1 MTRAG
6 NQAGAENREQRY
18 QLIRVA
24 LGEAEADLAIV
35 NGTVVNV
42 YTGEV
47 LEGASVLIK
56 GDKIAYVGKNGGKA
70 IGSSTRV
77 IDAGGK
83 MLIPGLIDGHAHLDS
98 MYSISELSRYAVAG
112 GTTTIIT
119 ETSCIAAML
128 AYEGTT
134 EILRSGKNQPIKVL
148 FTVPPMVTLSPV
160 TEEHAITV
168 KELRRLLRRKG
179 FVGLGEPYWGGVVG
193 GNQRVLEL
201 IAETIR
207 MGRKVDGHSAGA
219 SNNKLQAYISSGV
232 SSCHEPIT
240 AEEVMERLRLGLFT
254 FIREGDVRR
263 DLESIAKIR
272 DANIGLTQ
280 LALATDGI
288 APGQLIDNGYMDFVV
303 QKAINVGFN
312 PVLAVQMASIHPAR
326 YFGLDHL
333 IGGIA
338 PGKYADIIIVPDLRT
353 IRAECV
359 ISNGQVVFQN
369 GRLVVPP
376 KRYKYS
382 SSVQNSVRLAHSFTA
397 DDFAIPVE
405 RNRSQAK
412 ARLIDQVTNLVT
424 RESLADMPVSDGQL
438 KPDASRDIV
447 KVAAIER
454 SYCTGKSFVGLIRG
468 IGLKHGAIGTSYVW
482 DCGDIIV
489 VGADETDMAQVVNR
503 IKQLNGG
510 IVVCAGNRILA
521 EIALPVAG
529 VISTEPMQTVAG
541 RLQEI
546 QRAATDL
553 GCNSP
558 DIRTTLA
565 VLSTP
570 AIPFLRIC
578 EHGLFNLRQ
587 NQFVDLI
594 VE

>member
-1 MTRAG
+1 MTGAGNRSGAG
-6 NQAGAENREQRY
+6 NQEQRY
-18 QLIRVA
+18 QLMKVA

-35 NGTVVNV
+35 NGSVVNV

-56 GDKIAYVGKNGGKA
+56 GDKIAYVGKNGGKS

-77 IDAGGK
+77 IDAAGK
-83 MLIPGLIDGHAHLDS
+83 TLIPGLIDGHAHLDS
-98 MYSISELSRYAVAG
+98 MFSISELSRYAIAG

-119 ETSCIAAML
+119 ETSNFAGVL

-134 EILRSGKNQPIKVL
+134 AILRSGENQPIKVL

-179 FVGLGEPYWGGVVG
+179 VIGLGEPYWGGVVG

-207 MGRKVDGHSAGA
+207 MGRKVEGHSAGA
-219 SNNKLQAYISSGV
+219 SSNKLQAYISSGV

-240 AEEVMERLRLGLFT
+240 AEEVMERLRLGLFI
-254 FIREGDVRR
+254 FIREGEIRR
-263 DLESIAKIR
+263 DLEAIAKIR
-272 DANIGLTQ
+272 DKNIGLTG
-280 LALATDGI
+280 LALSTDGI
-288 APGQLIDNGYMDFVV
+288 APRQLIDDGYMDFVV
-303 QKAINVGFN
+303 QKAINLGFN
-312 PVLAVQMASIHPAR
+312 PILAVQMASIHPAR
-326 YFGLDHL
+326 HFGLDHL

-338 PGKYADIIIVPDLRT
+338 PGKYADIVIVPDLRT
-353 IRAECV
+353 IRVECV
-359 ISNGQVVFQN
+359 ISNGQVAFQN
-369 GRLVVPP
+369 GRPVVWP
-376 KRYKYS
+376 KRYKYP
-382 SSVQNSVRLAHSFTA
+382 SSVRNSIRLARNFTA

-405 RNRSQAK
+405 RNRSQVK

-424 RESLADMPVSDGQL
+424 RESFADMPVSDGQL
-438 KPDASRDIV
+438 KPDASRDII

-454 SYCTGKSFVGLIRG
+454 SYRTGKRFVGLIRG

-489 VGADETDMAQVVNR
+489 VGADETDMARVINR
-503 IKQLNGG
+503 IKQLKGG
-510 IVVCAGNRILA
+510 IVVCAGNKILA

-529 VISTEPMQTVAG
+529 VISTEPMETIATK
-541 RLQEI
+541 LHEI

-553 GCNSP
+553 GCDSP

-565 VLSTP
+565 VLTTP